1 MSFNLITGRKASDH
15 VTSKQFR
22 DIMRAAFGGETYIPD
37 VNDKLEI
44 IQSSSNS
51 ISVLSGMLIHHG
63 CVFEIPYG
71 DSVTF
76 TIDQPT
82 EGVNKTYGI
91 YVEWQIE
98 NGIESAR
105 IACDPSEDC
114 PTPGGNMQEYD
125 SYDCVGLATVYVTGL
140 DVNIHL
146 EDTYISKNEYT
157 DSQGVLI
164 PMSSINAAPTIG
176 ASVWLPAGYYVI
188 QGYVVFQA
196 AESQYLSQARE
207 MQVAI
212 YCQDGTGSGDVI
224 VWRSMVRISA
234 PTGVYAKLQTMAIG
248 YFPEGLYEIG
258 AVCTTPCSAVCD
270 TQIRAMRIR

>member
-114 PTPGGNMQEYD
+114 PTPRGNMQEYD

-146 EDTYISKNEYT
+146 EDRYISQNEYT
-157 DSQGVLI
+157 DSQGVSI

-212 YCQDGTGSGDVI
+212 YYQDGTGSGDVI

-248 YFPEGLYEIG
+248 YFSEGLYEIG